1 MMYAP
6 NPGEYASIAANQRV
20 KREDEAMAIKS
31 AMATAPILATDYQ
44 QITGA
49 IPSGPVTDATE
60 MVFVAGRAF
69 VEASRHE
76 QATGALVAERDSLR
90 FEFEALLEAYGH
102 RAAERDAARADLQ
115 TVEDVL
121 TAAGLERE
129 ALVGLVNAIRAEAAQ
144 AWDAHGKAETAAEAA
159 RADVDTLLE
168 VIATFRRALDDEG
181 GASTDALYT
190 TANTIRE
197 RCA

>member
-1 MMYAP
+1 MYAP

-49 IPSGPVTDATE
+49 IPSGPVTDATA

-76 QATGALVAERDSLR
+76 QATGALVA
-90 FEFEALLEAYGH
+90 EALLEAYGH

-115 TVEDVL
+115 TVEDVSRSCAY
-121 TAAGLERE
+121 AAGRHPPD
-129 ALVGLVNAIRAEAAQ
+129 R
-144 AWDAHGKAETAAEAA
+144 H
-159 RADVDTLLE
+159 
-168 VIATFRRALDDEG
+168 
-181 GASTDALYT
+181 
-190 TANTIRE
+190 
-197 RCA
+197 